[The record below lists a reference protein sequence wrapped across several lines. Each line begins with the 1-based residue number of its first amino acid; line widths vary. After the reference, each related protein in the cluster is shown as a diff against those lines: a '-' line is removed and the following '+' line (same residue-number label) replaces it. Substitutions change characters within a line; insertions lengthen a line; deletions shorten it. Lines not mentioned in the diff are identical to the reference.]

1 MKALVIAEAGLR
13 RLVRWRANVFFLLVL
28 PLLVI
33 LLLGAA
39 FGGEGTARLGV
50 VSEGS
55 GARTTRILGLLEAE
69 DGITL
74 RRYASERAL
83 TEAVARGRVD
93 AGLVIPRAVDGAL
106 AGGSTVA
113 LRYVGLPTGVAQQLR
128 ATVAAATARE
138 RARARAAAFLLT
150 RGVGPAGRR
159 EALADAAVAATP
171 AVSVGSRTAGGA
183 SSGDQRFGAS
193 ASSQLLLFVFLNA
206 LNAAIWLFES
216 RRLGVS
222 RRMLATPT
230 SVGTVVAGELLA
242 RLAIAL
248 VQALLIV
255 AGAALLFGVDWGDP
269 LGATLVIV
277 AFCLVGAGAGTLLG
291 ATARSSAQCG
301 AVALLLGMTLAAL
314 GGSMVPLEVFP
325 ATMRRIA
332 DLTPHAWGN
341 EAFHLLVDRGE
352 SWTAVLPQ
360 VGVLLGFATVAVAL
374 AAWGLRRAIT
384 R

>member
-1 MKALVIAEAGLR
+1 
-13 RLVRWRANVFFLLVL
+13 VRVKL
-28 PLLVI
+28 
-33 LLLGAA
+33 
-39 FGGEGTARLGV
+39 
-50 VSEGS
+50 SE
-55 GARTTRILGLLEAE
+55 
-69 DGITL
+69 
-74 RRYASERAL
+74 
-83 TEAVARGRVD
+83 
-93 AGLVIPRAVDGAL
+93 
-106 AGGSTVA
+106 
-113 LRYVGLPTGVAQQLR
+113 PT
-128 ATVAAATARE
+128 
-138 RARARAAAFLLT
+138 
-150 RGVGPAGRR
+150 P
-159 EALADAAVAATP
+159 
-171 AVSVGSRTAGGA
+171 
-183 SSGDQRFGAS
+183 
-193 ASSQLLLFVFLNA
+193 NA